1 MGAKSKSKRRKGPAV
16 EPEASIE
23 VARDGSTAGPWS
35 EAGAAPPDTAPATE
49 PQKPEVDT
57 QKAKDLTTVSKAR
70 QWKLLYQPYPFDEEA
85 KSGHAPLPPDIATRI
100 EREASKGL
108 CLSCSKESA
117 CRLPRPEGGVW
128 RCKAYVHLT
137 AVGTGTVAAVPEA
150 RSLYDNVTKQFEKAA
165 DMMNLDPGV
174 RSILSKTANEIVVH
188 FPARMDDGTVK
199 MFTGYRV
206 QHNNALGPYKGGLRF
221 HPAVNIDEV
230 RALATW
236 MTWKSAIV
244 DIPFGGAKGGIQ
256 MDPSEYSIGEI
267 ERIARRFTYALGNNI
282 GPEYDIPA
290 PDVNTNAQ
298 IMAWILDT
306 YLSTVPPQDRQR
318 CLHVVT
324 GKPVESGGSLGR
336 EKATGQGV
344 VFLIEEWAKECEFDL
359 KGAKYIVQGFGNVG
373 SWAARCLKKLGSK
386 LIAVEDASG
395 AIINTKGIDPDGLAR
410 YAVIHKGLI
419 AGYPKAQPIDRKEF
433 LSLKA
438 DILIPAALEN
448 QITAETAPQLNV
460 RLVAEGANGPTD
472 PDGDAILQERGID
485 VIPDILCNAGGVV
498 VSYFEWLQNKRSE
511 FWDLEEVD
519 SKLRKTLVNGY
530 RRVRNAVNEHGTDS
544 RTAAYKVALSRL
556 ETAYR
561 NRGIFP

>member
-1 MGAKSKSKRRKGPAV
+1 MDSTSKTKGRKDEPADRETAVDATTEGDIAGGRGA
-16 EPEASIE
+16 
-23 VARDGSTAGPWS
+23 AGPVAS
-35 EAGAAPPDTAPATE
+35 HASPATR
-49 PQKPEVDT
+49 PRKPASRDQQAER
-57 QKAKDLTTVSKAR
+57 LTTISKAR
-70 QWKLLYQPYPFDEEA
+70 AWKLLYRQQPFDMTV
-85 KSGHAPLPPDIATRI
+85 KSDHVKAEPEIPLRI
-100 EREASKGL
+100 ELDTARGL
-108 CLSCSKESA
+108 CATCGSEQTCQ
-117 CRLPRPEGGVW
+117 LPRPEGGVW
-128 RCKAYVHLT
+128 RCEAYVHRI
-137 AVGTGTVAAVPEA
+137 AVAAPATIQEK
-150 RSLYDNVTKQFEKAA
+150 RSLYANVTRQFEKAA
-165 DMMNLDPGV
+165 DLMNLDSSI
-174 RSILSKTANEIVVH
+174 RSILSKTTNEIMVN
-188 FPARMDDGTVK
+188 FPARMDDGRVE

-206 QHNNALGPYKGGLRF
+206 QHNNTLGPFKGGLRF
-221 HPAVNIDEV
+221 HPAVDIDEI

-256 MDPSEYSIGEI
+256 MDPAEYSSAEI
-267 ERIARRFTYALGNNI
+267 ERIARRFTYALGNNV

-318 CLHVVT
+318 CIHVVT
-324 GKPVESGGSLGR
+324 GKPVDSGGSLGR

-359 KGAKYIVQGFGNVG
+359 KRAKYIVQGFGNVG
-373 SWAARCLKKLGSK
+373 SWAARCMKEHGSK

-395 AIINTKGIDPDGLAR
+395 AIINTRGIDPDDLAR
-410 YAVIHKGLI
+410 YAVIHKSLV
-419 AGYPKAQPIDRKEF
+419 AGYPKAQPIDTKEF

-448 QITAETAPQLNV
+448 QITAETAPKLNV

-511 FWDLEEVD
+511 SWDLEEVD
-519 SKLRKTLVNGY
+519 AKLRKKLISGY
-530 RRVRNAVNEHGTDS
+530 WKVRSMASDYDTDS
-544 RTAAYKVALSRL
+544 RTAAYIVALSRL
-556 ETAYR
+556 ETAYK